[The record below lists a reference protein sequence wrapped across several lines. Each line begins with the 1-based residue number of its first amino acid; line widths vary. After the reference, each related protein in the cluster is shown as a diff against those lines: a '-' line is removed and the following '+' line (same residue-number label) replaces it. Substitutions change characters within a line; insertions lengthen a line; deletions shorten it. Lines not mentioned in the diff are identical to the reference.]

1 MELCRPRPGR
11 PGTGGCQESTKVP
24 GRKLASPATA
34 SCMQEVEGCV
44 AGHQEVQRPPGYWG
58 QGLQNPAVSGAGV
71 PRNSPG
77 FYRREWTSQETVA
90 FRSRK
95 RARLRSL
102 WEGAELC
109 DSSLSPAS
117 SHWPPCWAAWSLGAW
132 VESQPSPGPRGGP
145 NHAIT
150 IQHLGTQRGAKRRK
164 QRSF

>member
-1 MELCRPRPGR
+1 
-11 PGTGGCQESTKVP
+11 
-24 GRKLASPATA
+24 
-34 SCMQEVEGCV
+34 MQEVEGCV

-117 SHWPPCWAAWSLGAW
+117 SHWPPVLGSMEPGSMGGVPAQSWPQRRSQSCNHNPALRDTAGSKEEEATQLLRSPAGLTEEVTSLT
-132 VESQPSPGPRGGP
+132 R
-145 NHAIT
+145 
-150 IQHLGTQRGAKRRK
+150 
-164 QRSF
+164 